1 MKAEKKFSIV
11 KPHFRWHKKKYKS
24 KSGLKNHPALIVGSN
39 DKEYAY
45 NSLTHSKKD
54 SYRNNRKLNKNPD
67 VNDKRNAYLIK
78 GIKSDVK
85 SNFSIK
91 EIKNLKL
98 DPKDEK
104 VIINILK
111 KNKHFN

>member
-1 MKAEKKFSIV
+1 MKEEKKFKVV
-11 KPHFRWHKKKYKS
+11 KPHFRFHFRKYKT
-24 KSGLKNHPALIVGSN
+24 KSGLKSHPALVVGSN
-39 DKEYAY
+39 EKEYAY

-54 SYRNNRKLNKNPD
+54 SYRNNRKLIKNPN
-67 VNDKRNAYLIK
+67 VKDKRNAYLTK